1 MANRTQNA
9 TRNIIWGIANKL
21 STLFIPFIVRTV
33 MIYSLGSEYLGLNSL
48 FTSILQVLSLAE
60 LGVGSAMVYAMY
72 RPVAEND
79 TDTIC
84 ALLKLYRTMYRII
97 GLIIVAAGI
106 VLMPFLRYFISGDIP
121 SDVNLYV
128 LFVIYIINTAGS
140 YFLHGYQVS
149 VLNAHQRNDI
159 SSKVFMVV
167 STLKSL
173 IQIVILL
180 VFKSYYAYVILVPVT
195 TITANVITAHLAR
208 NMYPQ
213 YVCRGTVP
221 AELSKKIKEKVI
233 ALFAVKITTVIYNS
247 VDSIVISAFLGLVVL
262 AKYNNYYYIMNAL
275 TSVVVVVFSSITSTI
290 GNSIITETPE
300 KNYRDYMNLSF
311 INAWI
316 IGWFTVCLFCLYQP
330 FMKLWVGE
338 SLMFDQKMVLC
349 FCLYFYV
356 HQLKSVQSA
365 YKDAAGLWKE
375 DMWRSYAAN
384 IFNLCVNLL
393 LVQKIGVYGVLISTI
408 LALLVVT
415 YPWQTWMI
423 HRKLFLCSMKPYLAH
438 LGVYTLATFGTG
450 LITFKLCGF
459 VAGDGIGAFLLQI
472 MICAII
478 PNLVFLALA
487 FRTEEFSLFVNL
499 LKRVVKKVK
508 L

>member
-1 MANRTQNA
+1 MASRTQNA
-9 TRNIIWGIANKL
+9 MRNIIWGIANKVSAL
-21 STLFIPFIVRTV
+21 LIPFLVRTV

-72 RPVAEND
+72 KPVATND
-79 TDTIC
+79 TETIC

-97 GLIIVAAGI
+97 GLIIVAAGLI
-106 VLMPFLRYFISGDIP
+106 LMPFLRHFISGDIP
-121 SDVNLYV
+121 SDVNLYF
-128 LFVIYIINTAGS
+128 LFIIYIVNTAGS
-140 YFLHGYQVS
+140 YFLYGYQVS
-149 VLNAHQRNDI
+149 ILNAHQRNDI
-159 SSKVFMVV
+159 PSKVMMVI

-173 IQIVILL
+173 LQILIL
-180 VFKSYYAYVILVPVT
+180 VFFQSYYAYVILVPIT
-195 TITANVITAHLAR
+195 TITANCISAHLAR
-208 NMYPQ
+208 KMYPQ
-213 YVCRGTVP
+213 YTCRGTISP
-221 AELSKKIKEKVI
+221 ELAKKIKGKII

-275 TSVVVVVFSSITSTI
+275 TSIVVVVFSSITSTI
-290 GNSIITETPE
+290 GNSIITETAE

-316 IGWFTVCLFCLYQP
+316 IGWFSVCLFCLYQP

-338 SLMFDQKMVLC
+338 ALMFDQKMVLC

-384 IFNLCVNLL
+384 LFNLLANLI

-408 LALLVVT
+408 LALLVIT

-438 LGVYTLATFGTG
+438 LGIYTLATLGAGAVTFYLCSLTAGNG
-450 LITFKLCGF
+450 L
-459 VAGDGIGAFLLQI
+459 AAFFLQI
-472 MICAII
+472 LICAIV
-478 PNLVFLALA
+478 PNLLFLLLS
-487 FRTEEFSLFVNL
+487 FRTKEFALFLKL
-499 LKRVVKKVK
+499 LKRIVKRR
-508 L
+508 

>member
-1 MANRTQNA
+1 MASRTQNA
-9 TRNIIWGIANKL
+9 TRNILWGIANKL
-21 STLFIPFIVRTV
+21 SALFIPFIVRTV

-72 RPVAEND
+72 KPVAEND
-79 TDTIC
+79 TETIC
-84 ALLKLYRTMYRII
+84 ALLNLYRTMYRII
-97 GLIIVAAGI
+97 GLIIVAAGLI
-106 VLMPFLRYFISGDIP
+106 LMPFLRYFISGDIP
-121 SDVNLYV
+121 DNVNLYF
-128 LFVIYIINTAGS
+128 LFIIYIINTAGS
-140 YFLHGYQVS
+140 YFLYGYQVS
-149 VLNAHQRNDI
+149 ILNAHQRNDI
-159 SSKVFMVV
+159 SSKVFMVI

-173 IQIVILL
+173 LQILILL
-180 VFKSYYAYVILVPVT
+180 FFKSYYAYVILVPVT
-195 TITANVITAHLAR
+195 TITANIITAHFAR
-208 NMYPQ
+208 KLYPQ
-213 YVCRGTVP
+213 YTCHGNISP
-221 AELSKKIKEKVI
+221 ELAQKIKGKII

-275 TSVVVVVFSSITSTI
+275 TSIVVVIFSSITSTI
-290 GNSIITETPE
+290 GNSIITETAE

-316 IGWFTVCLFCLYQP
+316 IGWFSICLFCLYQP

-338 SLMFDQKMVLC
+338 ELMFDQRMVLC
-349 FCLYFYV
+349 FCMYFYV

-384 IFNLCVNLL
+384 IFNLCVNLI

-408 LALLVVT
+408 LALLVIT

-423 HRKLFLCSMKPYLAH
+423 HRRLFLCSMKPYLIH
-438 LGVYTLATFGTG
+438 LGVYTLATLSTG
-450 LITFKLCGF
+450 LITFYLCSLT
-459 VAGDGIGAFLLQI
+459 AGDGITAFILKIL
-472 MICAII
+472 ICAII
-478 PNLVFLALA
+478 PNLVFLLLS
-487 FRTEEFSLFVNL
+487 FRTKEFNTFLRL
-499 LKRVVKKVK
+499 LKRIVRRK
-508 L
+508 